1 MIGATV
7 MALVVG
13 LIIARL
19 VGARVE
25 GAFGDT
31 ARVAERISHGDLD
44 FDIPAAKGRDEVA
57 QLQAAMAR
65 MKQRLVDVVQAQ
77 SEMERQHAAGAMD
90 CRIDS
95 RLFSGQFARM
105 VEQTKMLVAVHVRT
119 ENELAH
125 LMSR

>member
-31 ARVAERISHGDLD
+31 ARVAEWISHGDLD
-44 FDIPAAKGRDEVA
+44 FDIPAAKGRDEVV
-57 QLQAAMAR
+57 QLRAAMAR

-105 VEQTKMLVAVHVRT
+105 VEQTNMLVAVHMRT